1 MMVSQR
7 SHMLGTSQG
16 LNDDSGARVG
26 AHSSPTDKPPVTVE
40 VIAAHVVVKSYL
52 HTLHEAMLKV
62 PGRAIDDAVAALRHA
77 RAKDATIVFAG
88 NGGSASTASHFAA
101 DLAKNTV
108 HHVQGR
114 FRTVCLSD
122 NIALFSAW
130 SNDEGYENGFLE
142 GVKTHLRPIDV
153 LVAISGSG
161 NSENILRAA
170 RFAREIGC
178 IVIGLTGFDG
188 GKLRSIASINLTVP
202 AATIEEAEDG
212 HLILN
217 HAFCTAIRHLD
228 QSGVPA

>member
-1 MMVSQR
+1 MTVQSA
-7 SHMLGTSQG
+7 S
-16 LNDDSGARVG
+16 ARGV
-26 AHSSPTDKPPVTVE
+26 VT
-40 VIAAHVVVKSYL
+40 SYL
-52 HTLHEAMLKV
+52 QTLHQAMIKV
-62 PGRAIDDAVAALRHA
+62 PGQAIDDAVAALRHA
-77 RAKDATIVFAG
+77 RAMDATVVFAG

-101 DLAKNTV
+101 DLAKNTM
-108 HHVQGR
+108 HPVQGR

-142 GVKTHLRPIDV
+142 GVKTHLRPTDV
-153 LVAISGSG
+153 FVAISGSG

-170 RFAREIGC
+170 RFARDIGC
-178 IVIGLTGFDG
+178 TVIGLTGFDG
-188 GKLRSIASINLTVP
+188 GKLLSIASINLTVP

-228 QSGVPA
+228 QAGVPA

>member
-1 MMVSQR
+1 MTVR
-7 SHMLGTSQG
+7 ATSAQ
-16 LNDDSGARVG
+16 
-26 AHSSPTDKPPVTVE
+26 
-40 VIAAHVVVKSYL
+40 VVVQTYL
-52 HTLHEAMLKV
+52 ETLHRAMIEV
-62 PGRAIDDAVAALRHA
+62 CGQAIDEAVAALRHA
-77 RAKDATIVFAG
+77 RAQDATVVFAG

-101 DLAKNTV
+101 DLAKNTG
-108 HHVQGR
+108 HPVQGR

-142 GVKTHLRPIDV
+142 GVRTHLRPIDV
-153 LVAISGSG
+153 FVAISGSG

-170 RFAREIGC
+170 RFARELGC
-178 IVIGLTGFDG
+178 IVIGLTGFNG

-217 HAFCTAIRHLD
+217 HAFCRAIRHLD
-228 QSGVPA
+228 QAGVPA

>member
-1 MMVSQR
+1 MVGLQ
-7 SHMLGTSQG
+7 SHMPATWLG
-16 LNDDSGARVG
+16 LIDDSGERINSGCTASDARSMTTQV
-26 AHSSPTDKPPVTVE
+26 SSAQD
-40 VIAAHVVVKSYL
+40 VVKTYL
-52 HTLHEAMLKV
+52 ETLHQAMIEV
-62 PGRAIDDAVAALRHA
+62 PGQAIDEAVAALRHA
-77 RAKDATIVFAG
+77 RAKDATVVFAG

-108 HHVQGR
+108 HPVQGR

-142 GVKTHLRPIDV
+142 GVRTHLRPIDV
-153 LVAISGSG
+153 FVALSGSG

-170 RFAREIGC
+170 RYARELGC
-178 IVIGLTGFDG
+178 VVIGLTGFNG
-188 GKLRSIASINLTVP
+188 GQLRSIASINLTVP

-228 QSGVPA
+228 QSGVAA